1 MVFHCFD
8 EQSYDNVGCEDIL
21 LILLRHINA
30 YLVFSFRDVFLLM
43 LE

>member
-8 EQSYDNVGCEDIL
+8 EQNYDNVGCEDIL

-30 YLVFSFRDVFLLM
+30 SFGFRIPGCVLVNA
-43 LE
+43 